1 MERRMSKTIP
11 EWSVGAAR
19 QRRSDRSESRGT
31 VDRDADRKI
40 AGRAQVSDQHAS
52 WLKEWRTLRTGG
64 IGGEGAMVGW
74 RSSMRALERKIAET
88 PATTLSGLKAQAELI
103 SELAWND
110 VVAAAARQLLA
121 GLKRLD
127 KENDG

>member
-1 MERRMSKTIP
+1 MSKTIP
-11 EWSVGAAR
+11 ERSVGAAR
-19 QRRSDRSESRGT
+19 QRRSDRSESSET
-31 VDRDADRKI
+31 VRRDADRQAIKRPPI
-40 AGRAQVSDQHAS
+40 GDQHAS

-64 IGGEGAMVGW
+64 IGGEGTLVGW

-88 PATTLSGLKAQAELI
+88 PATTLSGLRAQAELI

-110 VVAAAARQLLA
+110 VVAATARQLLA

-127 KENDG
+127 REGGG